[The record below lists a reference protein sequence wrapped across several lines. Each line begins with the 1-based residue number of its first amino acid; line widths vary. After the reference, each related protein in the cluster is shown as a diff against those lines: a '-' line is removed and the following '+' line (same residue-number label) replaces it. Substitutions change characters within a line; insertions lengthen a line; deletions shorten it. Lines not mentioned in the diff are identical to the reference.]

1 MSANHK
7 SPCVITIGNFDG
19 VHKGHTA
26 LINTAVSFAHDA
38 KYRKQFLDSHA
49 RLAECYTAISLDS
62 QASSQVTSTTKYQ
75 MPDKTNLQ
83 DNLQVS
89 PPINSPAIS
98 QVMEA
103 RIITFSP
110 HPAQVL
116 GSQNF
121 IPLMSDST
129 RLFSLEPLGAD
140 YVSVLPFHQAFAKQS
155 AEDFCVTM
163 VRDYNMKMLFIG
175 HDFKMGCDR
184 AGIRIFE
191 EIGSRYGFCVHALAP
206 ITIENNQMSCTV
218 SAHVTQSRASSFVT
232 SGTHDTGAHVTPA
245 TPLIISSTHIR
256 KALQSG
262 EIKLA
267 TQMLGKH
274 FSIGG
279 IVEHGA
285 KRGGDLLGFPTA
297 NLKAEPTVIP
307 RNGIYASLCKILIPK
322 YDGYVFL
329 GVTNIGHNPTFGDF
343 GRSIETYI
351 LDFKDNLYDLP
362 MEIAFVQF
370 IRDEVK
376 FNSVEE
382 LIKQITAD
390 TNAARKI
397 LEAL

>member
-1 MSANHK
+1 MSINHK

-26 LINTAVSFAHDA
+26 LINTAISFAHDT

-49 RLAECYTAISLDS
+49 ELAACYVAISLNS
-62 QASSQVTSTTKYQ
+62 QASSQ
-75 MPDKTNLQ
+75 MPA
-83 DNLQVS
+83 
-89 PPINSPAIS
+89 PINSQVNLPKESPTIS
-98 QVMEA
+98 QAMEA
-103 RIITFSP
+103 RVLTFSP
-110 HPAQVL
+110 HPAHVL
-116 GSQNF
+116 SSQDF
-121 IPLMSDST
+121 IPLMSDTT
-129 RLFSLEPLGAD
+129 RLFSLETLGAD
-140 YVSVLPFHQAFAKQS
+140 YVNVLPFHQAFAQQN

-184 AGIRIFE
+184 AGIKILE
-191 EIGSRYGFCVHALAP
+191 ELGSRYGFCVHALAP
-206 ITIENNQMSCTV
+206 ITI
-218 SAHVTQSRASSFVT
+218 SSSSPNLTT
-232 SGTHDTGAHVTPA
+232 SA

-256 KALQSG
+256 KALQNG
-262 EIKLA
+262 EIELA
-267 TQMLGKH
+267 NQMLGKH
-274 FSIGG
+274 FSISG

-297 NLKAEPTVIP
+297 NLKTEPTVIP

-322 YDGYVFL
+322 YDGQVFL

-362 MEIAFVQF
+362 MEVSFVKF
-370 IRDEVK
+370 IRNEVK
-376 FNSVEE
+376 FNSVDE